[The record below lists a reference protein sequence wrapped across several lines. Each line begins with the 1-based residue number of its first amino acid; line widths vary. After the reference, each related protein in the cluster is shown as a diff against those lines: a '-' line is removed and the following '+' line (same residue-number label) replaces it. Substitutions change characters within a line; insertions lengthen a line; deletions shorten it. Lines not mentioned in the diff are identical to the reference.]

1 MYCKSNSHHYQLPT
15 MKCSWHIVL
24 PVGTDRYVS
33 QTGLNC
39 LLKNLLLEERK
50 LKTSA
55 SCAQS
60 TLVTTASAFNT
71 VSPKLSLSFLRC
83 KQESDNP
90 LVRLGWEMRRWYMG
104 TLAQTG
110 LLLLW
115 ISWIKKRHF
124 ILATLGYSVLDPE
137 RRKFY
142 RSLTPASLRS
152 DRMKGSWQ
160 TWYGLANF
168 PENKE

>member
-50 LKTSA
+50 LKKSA
-55 SCAQS
+55 SCAQF

-83 KQESDNP
+83 KQE
-90 LVRLGWEMRRWYMG
+90 
-104 TLAQTG
+104 
-110 LLLLW
+110 
-115 ISWIKKRHF
+115 
-124 ILATLGYSVLDPE
+124 
-137 RRKFY
+137 
-142 RSLTPASLRS
+142 
-152 DRMKGSWQ
+152 
-160 TWYGLANF
+160 
-168 PENKE
+168 